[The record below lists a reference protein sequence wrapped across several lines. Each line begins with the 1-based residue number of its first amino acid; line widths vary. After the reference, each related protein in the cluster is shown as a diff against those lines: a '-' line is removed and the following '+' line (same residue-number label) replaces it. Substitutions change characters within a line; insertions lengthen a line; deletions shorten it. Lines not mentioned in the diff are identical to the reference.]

1 MQKNRP
7 PRPSNRDRRSRR
19 GLPMRRWIKR
29 LRTAALI
36 VIAAVLLLAGIVLV
50 KTFSGGSRQLQVSA
64 AAKAPVD
71 EQAAAERLA
80 EAIRFPTISNFL
92 NPDQAA
98 EPLRAM
104 QAHLVASFPAFH
116 AVAKREVVGNYS
128 LLYTWEGNDPALKPI
143 ALLAHQDVVPV
154 APGTEKDWQ
163 QPPFK
168 GVVADGFIWGR
179 GSWDDKGNL
188 YSILEAAEVMAK
200 QGFRPK
206 RTIYFAFGHDEEVSG
221 TRGARAIAALL
232 TSRGVK
238 LDFVLDEGLLITE
251 GILKGLD
258 KPMALIGVAEKGY
271 ATLVLTAHG
280 TPGHSSMPPRET
292 AIGMM
297 SAALTQLENK
307 RLPMQIRGTVGE
319 MFDTI
324 APEMSGFN
332 RVVLSNL
339 WLFKPLLL
347 REFEK
352 SGPTEATVRT
362 TTALTIFK
370 AGEQDNVLPGNA
382 EATVNFRLL
391 PGDTQASVTEHVRSA
406 VSNDKISIAPFPG
419 NTDPPPVT
427 GTASASYRAL
437 NQTIREIFPGALV
450 APGLM
455 VAATDSRHYTDV
467 TDNIFRFSPVR
478 ATSEDLKR
486 FHGTN
491 ERLSV
496 ANYADM
502 IRFYRRLIEN
512 TAK

>member
-1 MQKNRP
+1 
-7 PRPSNRDRRSRR
+7 
-19 GLPMRRWIKR
+19 MRRMLIW
-29 LRTAALI
+29 LRNLI
-36 VIAAVLLLAGIVLV
+36 LVAVAIVVVLAAVVLV
-50 KTFSGGSRQLQVSA
+50 NTFRQGSKQIAVSPTPKVA
-64 AAKAPVD
+64 VD
-71 EQAAAERLA
+71 EQAAAQRLA
-80 EAIRFPTISNFL
+80 EAIRFQTISNAF

-98 EPLRAM
+98 VPLRAM
-104 QAHLVASFPAFH
+104 QAHLAASFPAFH
-116 AVAKREVVGNYS
+116 AATRLEVVGGYS
-128 LLYTWEGNDPALKPI
+128 LLFTWQGSDPAAGPI

-163 QPPFK
+163 HPPFD
-168 GVVADGFIWGR
+168 GVVADGFVWGR

-188 YSILEAAEVMAK
+188 YSILEAAEALAK
-200 QGFRPK
+200 AGFRPK

-221 TRGARAIAALL
+221 TRGAQAMAALL
-232 TSRGVK
+232 KSRGVK

-271 ATLVLTAHG
+271 ATLVLNARA

-297 SAALTQLENK
+297 SAALTHLENA
-307 RLPMQIRGTVGE
+307 RLPMQIRSTVAE
-319 MFDTI
+319 MFATI

-362 TTALTIFK
+362 TTALTIFN
-370 AGEQDNVLPGNA
+370 AGDKDNVLPGNA
-382 EATVNFRLL
+382 EAVVNFRLL
-391 PGDTQASVTEHVRSA
+391 PGDTQASVTEHVRK
-406 VSNDKISIAPFPG
+406 VVGNEKIEIKPYPG

-427 GTASASYRAL
+427 GIASDSYRAL
-437 NQTIREIFPGALV
+437 NTTIREVFPDALV

-455 VAATDSRHYTDV
+455 VAATDSRHYAGV

-478 ATSEDLKR
+478 ANSEDLKR

-491 ERLSV
+491 ERLSI

-502 IRFYRRLIEN
+502 IRFYRRLME
-512 TAK
+512 KM

>member
-1 MQKNRP
+1 
-7 PRPSNRDRRSRR
+7 
-19 GLPMRRWIKR
+19 MRRM
-29 LRTAALI
+29 LI
-36 VIAAVLLLAGIVLV
+36 WFRNIILAAVAIVVVLAAVV
-50 KTFSGGSRQLQVSA
+50 FVNTFRQGSRQIAV
-64 AAKAPVD
+64 APVPKVAVD
-71 EQAAAERLA
+71 EQAAAKRLA
-80 EAIRFPTISNFL
+80 EAIRFQTISNAF

-98 EPLRAM
+98 GPLRAM
-104 QAHLVASFPAFH
+104 QAHLAASFPAFH
-116 AVAKREVVGNYS
+116 AATTREVVGGYS
-128 LLYTWEGNDPALKPI
+128 LLYTWQGSDPAAGPI

-163 QPPFK
+163 YPPFD

-188 YSILEAAEVMAK
+188 YAILEAAEAMAK
-200 QGFRPK
+200 AGFRPK

-221 TRGARAIAALL
+221 TRGATAIAALL
-232 TSRGVK
+232 KSRGVK

-258 KPMALIGVAEKGY
+258 RPMALIGVAEKGY
-271 ATLVLTAHG
+271 ATLVLNARA

-297 SAALTQLENK
+297 SAALTHLENA
-307 RLPMQIRGTVGE
+307 RLPMQIRSTVGE
-319 MFDTI
+319 MFATI

-362 TTALTIFK
+362 TTALTIFN
-370 AGEQDNVLPGNA
+370 AGDKDNVLPGNA
-382 EATVNFRLL
+382 EAVVNFRLL
-391 PGDTQASVTEHVRSA
+391 PGDTQASVTEHVRK
-406 VSNDKISIAPFPG
+406 VVGNEKIEIKPYPG

-437 NQTIREIFPGALV
+437 NTTIREVFPDALV

-455 VAATDSRHYTDV
+455 VAATDSRHYADV

-478 ATSEDLKR
+478 ANEQDLKR

-491 ERLSV
+491 ERLSI

-502 IRFYRRLIEN
+502 IRFYRRLME
-512 TAK
+512 KQ